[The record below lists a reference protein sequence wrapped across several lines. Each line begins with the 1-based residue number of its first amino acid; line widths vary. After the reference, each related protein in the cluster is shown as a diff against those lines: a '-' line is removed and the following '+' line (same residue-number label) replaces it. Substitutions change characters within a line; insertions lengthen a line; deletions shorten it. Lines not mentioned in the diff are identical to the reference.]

1 MSTPKEAHD
10 RIQRAGKGLLIYA
23 FSLMKTGEAH
33 EMNNEAWLRPIEKM
47 LDALGELIQLERQA
61 ITIVVHEGI
70 AKVNSHALWL
80 DKGAVEQANEL
91 EQWLARREAGG
102 IIFKQKPKDPEI
114 RQFFSQF
121 ARFRAPEGTKDQM
134 KALAEAIEAAGVT
147 NMKLAPQPLALDGV
161 GTGVRGV
168 ATLWH
173 YAKSAAAMSEV
184 LRLVPVEVRS
194 ARRIAQELVDTCT
207 VEQDLLC
214 AMPLLASG
222 DEPYRRAVD
231 VAVLVAA
238 TARGLGL
245 SRTECADLTTL
256 ALLHVEGHAYANP
269 DPTEF
274 TVPEAVGVLAVRQL
288 AEATRVT
295 PPLALR
301 VAASLEWAIGP
312 TSSGP
317 PYLAGPPQP
326 IAPSQLIALASAY
339 LNQVRGDG
347 KRPAQSPLKVGLQLL
362 SAPPSHLDPSL
373 VRCFVATMGLLPV
386 STIVELHNGDLGV
399 VADVDHL
406 RGRKVYGASPAPVSA
421 RRHIVVE
428 RMRTRAGQVVPE
440 RKARVQL
447 GEDDGQGGEW
457 TVHRTLARDGLEDL
471 VLRALI
477 RRPSTVVAQMG
488 LR

>member
-1 MSTPKEAHD
+1 MSAPKEGHD
-10 RIQRAGKGLLIYA
+10 RIQKAGKSLLIYS

-33 EMNNEAWLRPIEKM
+33 ELNNEAWLRPIEKF
-47 LDALGELIQLERQA
+47 LDALGELIEVERQA
-61 ITIVVHEGI
+61 ITMVVHEGI

-80 DKGAVEQANEL
+80 DKGAVDQANEF

-102 IIFKQKPKDPEI
+102 IIFQKRPKDPEI
-114 RQFFSQF
+114 RAFFSQF
-121 ARFRAPEGTKDQM
+121 ARFRPPEGTKDPM
-134 KALAEAIEAAGVT
+134 KALAEALQAAGVER
-147 NMKLAPQPLALDGV
+147 MKLAPQPLALDGV

-173 YAKSAAAMSEV
+173 YAKAGAAVQEV
-184 LRLVPVEVRS
+184 LRMVPVEVRA

-214 AMPLLASG
+214 AMPLVSTG
-222 DEPYRRAVD
+222 QEPYRRAVD

-256 ALLHVEGHAYANP
+256 ALLTVAGHAYPNP

-274 TVPEAVGVLAVRQL
+274 TLPEAVGVLAVKQL
-288 AEATRVT
+288 LEATRIV
-295 PPLALR
+295 PSLAHR
-301 VAASLEWAIGP
+301 VSSAVEHALGP
-312 TSSGP
+312 NRVGP
-317 PYLAGPPQP
+317 PYLTGAPGPLPT
-326 IAPSQLIALASAY
+326 SQLVALAGLY
-339 LNQVRGDG
+339 LDRVRGEG
-347 KRPAQSPLKVGLQLL
+347 KHKPQSPLRAGLDLL
-362 SAPPSHLDPSL
+362 ADPPAHIDPVL
-373 VRCFVATMGLLPV
+373 VQVFIATIGLLPV
-386 STIVELHNGDLGV
+386 GTAVEMHNGDLAV
-399 VADVDHL
+399 VADIDHL
-406 RGRKVYGASPAPVSA
+406 RGRDVYGQEPPPVCA
-421 RRHIVVE
+421 RRTVYVE

-440 RKARVQL
+440 RRARVQL
-447 GEDDGQGGEW
+447 GEDDGQGAEW
-457 TVHRTLARDGLEDL
+457 AVQRTLAPDGLRDL